1 MVTTTVRWLETVA
14 VGIVVYQ
21 QTDSPFLVAVITMLR
36 LLPMGLFGAF
46 LGAFAERFDRRLT
59 LAGLLGL
66 LAVTSAALSAIA
78 WTGPLDIWLLALG
91 AFVNGCGW
99 ATDNPLRRMIMG
111 EAVGRDRMA
120 TAMALDVGA
129 ANASRMVGPT
139 AGGLLLAGI
148 GIEGAFLLSAILY
161 LTAIAATLAVHSR
174 LPPSPGAGA
183 ILGRTWE
190 AIAIVFR
197 DQRLAA
203 TMLVTVIYNVFAWPF
218 TSMIPVIARDRLQ
231 LGPEGVGI
239 LTSFD
244 GIGAFAGAL
253 ALAMWLTPGWHARGY
268 VGGVAVYLLGVIG
281 FALAPDPI
289 LAGAALLLTGL
300 AGAAF
305 STLQATIVYL
315 AAPTEMRSRVLGVL
329 SVCIGT
335 GPIGFVWL
343 GWLASRIG
351 AAEAMVITGA
361 LGLLALAATQPLWR
375 RI

>member
-1 MVTTTVRWLETVA
+1 MT
-14 VGIVVYQ
+14 
-21 QTDSPFLVAVITMLR
+21 
-36 LLPMGLFGAF
+36 
-46 LGAFAERFDRRLT
+46 LT
-59 LAGLLGL
+59 SAGLSA
-66 LAVTSAALSAIA
+66 LAWSGT
-78 WTGPLDIWLLALG
+78 LDIWLLALG

-161 LTAIAATLAVHSR
+161 LAAIAATLAVRSR

-183 ILGRTWE
+183 LLGRTWE
-190 AIAIVFR
+190 AIIIVFR

-244 GIGAFAGAL
+244 GIGAFGGAL

-305 STLQATIVYL
+305 ATLQATIVYL
-315 AAPTEMRSRVLGVL
+315 AAPVEMRSRVLGVL

-335 GPIGFVWL
+335 GPIGFLWL
-343 GWLASRIG
+343 GWLADRIG

-361 LGLLALAATQPLWR
+361 AGLLALAATQPLWR